1 MKTQQILLPYVLIGF
16 GLIYLIKPDIFH
28 SFLSRRKPVEQQHPM
43 TPENRRFMKTLGTIF
58 LVSGLAILVYWGRF
72 R

>member
-16 GLIYLIKPDIFH
+16 GLIYVLKPDIFH
-28 SFLSRRKPVEQQHPM
+28 LFLIRRKPVVEQHPM
-43 TPENRRFMKTLGTIF
+43 TDANRTFMRVLGTVF
-58 LVSGLAILVYWGRF
+58 LIAGFAILYSSR